1 MVKKSLSRGRG
12 PRIRE
17 EELEQ
22 MIPLYLE
29 GKSYKAIGQEV
40 GRHWQTVRKYVIKA
54 LQEREG
60 RELRREALKGALADH
75 FRDLVL
81 ALGSLGKLLETPEV
95 GRHMIPGSWQPP
107 TPERRTRLLLQ
118 ALREAHAKESPL
130 WAWWDDWNRA
140 RKSYDETLLALRQRV
155 VKEAAKLGQ
164 LSSGVSRAITK
175 ELIEVLVQK
184 AASLARNTLLY
195 DSSMIEVRLAD
206 NQGKN
211 IYPEE
216 LWLGQSTRLA
226 TGQDMAKLRGE
237 VSQLMKD
244 MAEWQEVKES
254 TRLYRQMAETKDKI
268 DEEVEVLS
276 LRRAFPGHCR
286 LCPV

>member
-1 MVKKSLSRGRG
+1 
-12 PRIRE
+12 
-17 EELEQ
+17 
-22 MIPLYLE
+22 
-29 GKSYKAIGQEV
+29 
-40 GRHWQTVRKYVIKA
+40 
-54 LQEREG
+54 
-60 RELRREALKGALADH
+60 
-75 FRDLVL
+75 
-81 ALGSLGKLLETPEV
+81 
-95 GRHMIPGSWQPP
+95 MIPGSWQPP

-140 RKSYDETLLALRQRV
+140 RKSHDETLLALRQRV
-155 VKEAAKLGQ
+155 VKEAARLEQ

-175 ELIEVLVQK
+175 ELIEMLVQQ
-184 AASLARNTLLY
+184 AASLARNTPLY
-195 DSSMIEVRLAD
+195 DSSMIEVRPAD
-206 NQGKN
+206 TQGKN

-237 VSQLMKD
+237 VLQLMKD

-254 TRLYRQMAETKDKI
+254 AQLYRQMAETKDKV